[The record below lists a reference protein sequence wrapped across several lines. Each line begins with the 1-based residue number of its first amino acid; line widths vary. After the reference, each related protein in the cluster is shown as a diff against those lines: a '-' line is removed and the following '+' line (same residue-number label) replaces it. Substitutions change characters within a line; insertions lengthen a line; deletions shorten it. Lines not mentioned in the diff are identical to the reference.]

1 MARQFINKNIK
12 IMAKK
17 SLIQFKQGEKVK
29 IGYVTCGRNFRNRLC
44 ELGLFD
50 GSDIE
55 IIKNDEFG
63 PIIVKIFDSKIAL
76 GRGEAAKIYGE
87 KI

>member
-1 MARQFINKNIK
+1 MT
-12 IMAKK
+12 KK
-17 SLIQFKQGEKVK
+17 SLIQFKQGEKIQIECV
-29 IGYVTCGRNFRNRLC
+29 GCGRNFRNRLC

-50 GSDIE
+50 GSEVE

-76 GRGEAAKIYGE
+76 GRGEAAKIYG
-87 KI
+87 KKV